1 MSIEVKSDW
10 WKTLFDEIYLITD
23 ARSVCNEELTAREI
37 DLISRMIPIQPGQNI
52 LDLCGGHGR
61 HSLELCRRGFTRC
74 TVFDFS
80 RALLN
85 VGTRRA
91 SQGNL
96 CVTFVQGDARNIQL
110 PPASYHH
117 VLILGNSL
125 GYAAEAEADLEII
138 RGAHRLLV
146 KDGWI
151 LIDVADGRAVQEH
164 FNPNAWHEIGDDVVV
179 CRRRE
184 LRAGVLRAREMV
196 LKKGSGLVRD
206 QTYGIRL
213 YTSEE
218 LIRLVLDA
226 GFGDVQVQRNFSDNP
241 GDEDLGFMNHRMV
254 VTARKP

>member
-23 ARSVCNEELTAREI
+23 ARSVGDEELTAREI
-37 DLISRMIPIQPGQNI
+37 DLISRTIPIRPSQNI

-61 HSLELCRRGFTRC
+61 HSLELCRRGFTHC

-80 RALLN
+80 QTLLDI
-85 VGTRRA
+85 GAARA
-91 SQGNL
+91 SRSNL
-96 CVTFVQGDARNIQL
+96 CVAFVQGDARNIRL
-110 PPASYHH
+110 PSASFHH

-125 GYAAEAEADLEII
+125 GYAAEAGADLEII
-138 RGAHRLLV
+138 REAHRLLV
-146 KDGWI
+146 QEGWI

-184 LRAGVLRAREMV
+184 LQAGVLCAREMV

-218 LIRLVLDA
+218 LMRLVLTA
-226 GFGDVQVQRNFSDNP
+226 GFGDVQLQRNFSDNP

-254 VTARKP
+254 VTARKQ